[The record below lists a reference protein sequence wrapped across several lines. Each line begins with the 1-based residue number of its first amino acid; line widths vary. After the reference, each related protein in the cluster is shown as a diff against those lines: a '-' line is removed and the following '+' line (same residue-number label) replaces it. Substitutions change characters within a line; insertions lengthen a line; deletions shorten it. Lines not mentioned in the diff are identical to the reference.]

1 MGMMKRRIQKFEKI
15 LGYTFNNKGLLIE
28 ALSHSSYVNES
39 RRKKRC
45 NERLEFLGDSVL
57 SIVVSE
63 YLFTHF
69 KHLPEGELTKIRSTN
84 KPATQSPS
92 AMKSFPC
99 VKHI

>member
-45 NERLEFLGDSVL
+45 KE
-57 SIVVSE
+57 
-63 YLFTHF
+63 
-69 KHLPEGELTKIRSTN
+69 
-84 KPATQSPS
+84 
-92 AMKSFPC
+92 
-99 VKHI
+99 